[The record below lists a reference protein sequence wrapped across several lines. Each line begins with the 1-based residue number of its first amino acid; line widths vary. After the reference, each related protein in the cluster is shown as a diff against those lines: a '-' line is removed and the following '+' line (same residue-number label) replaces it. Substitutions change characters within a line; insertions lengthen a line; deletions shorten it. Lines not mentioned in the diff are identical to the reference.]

1 MQITNCLIE
10 DIPVMQQLYDLA
22 REFQKEKSNWHWLS
36 FDTETLKQEIAAKR
50 QWKII
55 EEGKIVCIFL
65 IIYDDPHIWGERNND
80 PSVYIHRI
88 VTHPDFRGKQ
98 LTKKII
104 DWAKAHGKSLGKKF
118 IRIDTWG
125 ENKKL
130 TDYYIQCG
138 FTFLEI
144 ITPESTVNL
153 PSHYTCISLSLVRNK
168 TGHLMLY

>member
-1 MQITNCLIE
+1 MTITNCTIE

-22 REFQKEKSNWHWLS
+22 REFQKEKSNWHWLT
-36 FDTETLKQEIAAKR
+36 FDSEALRKEIEEKR

-55 EEGKIVCIFL
+55 VDRKIACIFL
-65 IIYDDPHIWGERNND
+65 IIYDDPFIWGERNKD

-88 VTHPDFRGKQ
+88 VTHPEFRGKH

-104 DWAKAHGKSLGKKF
+104 DWAKEHGKSFGKKY

-144 ITPESTVNL
+144 ITPISTENL
-153 PSHYTCISLSLVRNK
+153 PSHYTCISLSLLEIK
-168 TGHLMLY
+168 LDD